1 MEQIKFEA
9 LRDCL
14 KKYDITREEL
24 YKFAN
29 SEYKFIPTPLPI
41 VLKKGDELII
51 ISGFD
56 SFCTDEIWGIQIHD
70 NYLLRFNSFSEKSF
84 NDIQKEVS
92 NLIFNGKK
100 CSLPKNSDVEFI
112 FDSLLS
118 NYSKILEIKELAIR
132 NGYIERTLELLAG
145 FGNVGRCS
153 INFLS
158 EDSVSCNNLYV
169 HTGFRPTR
177 ISKKIRNN
185 LVISSYTNL
194 SLIIKI

>member
-41 VLKKGDELII
+41 VLKEGNELKI

-56 SFCTDEIWGIQIHD
+56 SFHIDEIWGIQIHD

-84 NDIQKEVS
+84 NNIQKEVS
-92 NLIFNGKK
+92 NLIFNGKE
-100 CSLPKNSDVEFI
+100 CSLPKNSDVELI
-112 FDSLLS
+112 FDSLVY
-118 NYSKILEIKELAIR
+118 NYDKILETKKLAIK
-132 NGYIERTLELLAG
+132 NGYIEHTYKLLAG
-145 FGNVGRCS
+145 FWFGEYS
-153 INFLS
+153 IYFLS
-158 EDSVSCNNLYV
+158 EDSVSCNNLYRRI
-169 HTGFRPTR
+169 GFRPVKN
-177 ISKKIRNN
+177 SQGIREDYI
-185 LVISSYTNL
+185 LSSNINVN
-194 SLIIKI
+194 LIIKI

>member
-41 VLKKGDELII
+41 VLKEGNELKI

-56 SFCTDEIWGIQIHD
+56 SFHIDEIWGIQIHD

-84 NDIQKEVS
+84 NNIQKEVS
-92 NLIFNGKK
+92 NLIFNGKE
-100 CSLPKNSDVEFI
+100 CSLPKNSDVELI
-112 FDSLLS
+112 FDSLVY
-118 NYSKILEIKELAIR
+118 NYDKILETKKLAIK
-132 NGYIERTLELLAG
+132 NGYIEHTWKLLAG
-145 FGNVGRCS
+145 FWFNEYS
-153 INFLS
+153 IYFLS
-158 EDSVSCNNLYV
+158 EDSVSCNNLYRRI
-169 HTGFRPTR
+169 GFRPAKN
-177 ISKKIRNN
+177 SQGIREDYI
-185 LVISSYTNL
+185 LSSNINVN
-194 SLIIKI
+194 LIIKI